1 MATSWE
7 QIYAAAMIPID
18 DIRLQEQLQISPALF
33 NRRMS
38 LYVTTAM
45 PLLSRPPELL
55 KYLKEGMEEPSYDEY
70 EWTSTAG
77 SMLTETTVATERIGY
92 EICSCVVIEVL
103 DDGRV
108 LQTPYEVEYDS
119 ETGEVVFPVQESE
132 GIKYELDFY
141 TDGSFNDLSE
151 SQIRLFGQAIA
162 LVWDARF
169 VNTWLNRQPKI
180 NDSSFE
186 TVNEANWTEKTS
198 QAHRRLAQ
206 DFFEELK
213 AYEQQCAY
221 WTAIKPHNRSGVTL
235 V

>member
-18 DIRLQEQLQISPALF
+18 DVRLQEQLEISPALF

-38 LYVTTAM
+38 LYVSAAM

-55 KYLKEGMEEPSYDEY
+55 KYLKDGMEEPTYDDY
-70 EWTSTAG
+70 EWTSTAA
-77 SMLTETTVATERIGY
+77 STLVETTVATERIGY
-92 EICSCVVIEVL
+92 ELCSCVIVEVL

-108 LQTPYEVEYDS
+108 MQTPYEVDYDS
-119 ETGEVVFPVQESE
+119 ETGEVVFPVQEAE
-132 GIKYELDFY
+132 GIHYQLDFY

-151 SQIRLFGQAIA
+151 SQLRLFGQAIA
-162 LVWDARF
+162 LVWDERF
-169 VNTWLNRQPKI
+169 IGGWLSRTPKI

-206 DFFEELK
+206 DFFEQLK

-221 WTAIKPHNRSGVTL
+221 WTAIRPQYRSGVTL